1 MSGVYT
7 NWYRSGTV
15 KVTKNS
21 VNVEGTDTYWAN
33 VGIRPGDMFSI
44 DSVTEYEVA
53 TIIDNSHLTLKTA
66 YAGANATGSAYR
78 IIRNFTSTMQADLAA
93 DAAELLGRM
102 RRYVD
107 ADMQTVQGK
116 SAYEIACDNGY
127 VGTEAQ
133 WLQSLVGA
141 GEWQALSASTT
152 AADNALSL
160 RIDGV
165 ASRATNLESRTNILA
180 ECENSEALIRA
191 AYHNA
196 NPRGKNLGSSL
207 TAAQISAISDG
218 TYNDL
223 YVGDYWQFSN
233 VPYSWEDE
241 NGDTQSGTYSGT
253 MRIMDVN
260 YLGLGSG
267 SRHVLVMP
275 DAYLYRHRFTE
286 AVELD
291 EAQAELKANGYATS
305 YMRRVGLNRATAIF
319 EACFGADHILE
330 YTDYLSKHFNDS
342 GNATSYAAG
351 GANGDAVCRVE
362 LPTYMMFYGHSEGI
376 TQYRSEYTNNNRSRF
391 NRKMAICLYSK
402 FSTNVWIATQNFTLG
417 KPWDGELR
425 MLNVY
430 ISGGWGF
437 TVEPINQSHVVRP
450 FALIH

>member
-44 DSVTEYEVA
+44 DSVTAYEVA
-53 TIIDNSHLTLKTA
+53 TIIDNSQLTRKTA

-275 DAYLYRHRFTE
+275 DAYLYYHRFTE

-330 YTDYLSKHFNDS
+330 YTDFLTRGLDNNGKS
-342 GNATSYAAG
+342 TSYVNNNYALS
-351 GANGDAVCRVE
+351 DRPLCRVE
-362 LPTYMMFYGHSEGI
+362 LPTIFMLTGHDMGLSERNNTRPGSWRGYFWKQMALVNFAKRYGESASTQNFAYSQDNFNTTGI
-376 TQYRSEYTNNNRSRF
+376 C
-391 NRKMAICLYSK
+391 ILYVDPNGIYI
-402 FSTNVWIATQNFTLG
+402 FGATQNH
-417 KPWDGELR
+417 
-425 MLNVY
+425 Y
-430 ISGGWGF
+430 
-437 TVEPINQSHVVRP
+437 VRP